1 MERRIEQ
8 LSTVNERL
16 RGKLREVRES
26 QEEQDLATSS
36 RAMQSQQ
43 QQQGQW
49 IPANMAYGSM
59 QIPPAYL
66 TQGPHAGTMM
76 HFNCPSTGEEY
87 PNLQTPQSQGGY
99 PNLTNQMTNNNTGQ
113 ASGNEAAMNAPSTS
127 NAGTSKVPDP
137 QTTKSQ
143 NSKK

>member
-1 MERRIEQ
+1 MEKKIEQ
-8 LSTVNERL
+8 LSTINDRL

-26 QEEQDLATSS
+26 QDEQDLATTS
-36 RAMQSQQ
+36 RGMQS

-49 IPANMAYGSM
+49 IPANMAYGQM

-76 HFNCPSTGEEY
+76 HFNCSTGEEY

-99 PNLTNQMTNNNTGQ
+99 PNLPNQMTNPAGQ
-113 ASGNEAAMNAPSTS
+113 INGSEAAMNAPSTS
-127 NAGTSKVPDP
+127 TAGPSKVPDP
-137 QTTKSQ
+137 PTTKSQ